1 MNFKTTLHP
10 KLYTLNLKKMNN
22 NHLIIMAGGVGSRFW
37 PMSTPEKP
45 KQFIDVLGIGKSLIQ
60 LTVERFDTV
69 IPIEN
74 VWIVT
79 SEKYKSI
86 VREQLPG
93 VPETQILLEP
103 CMRNT
108 APCIEYV
115 SRKIYAKNPEANLVF
130 SPADHIVLDVSA
142 FREVIK
148 NSLEF
153 TGNRDVILTLGMMP
167 TRPETG
173 YGYIKSLQVNET
185 TSLQGETQSH
195 KDAESQS
202 SIANSQQPIVKVES
216 FKEKPNLETAKS
228 YLAEGGYYWN
238 AGIFIWNAKM
248 VVNTIAALVPELA
261 SVFDK
266 IEPYFYTEQEQ
277 EIINQYFPTCPNI
290 SIDYAVMEK
299 SKDVFVYPANFGWS
313 DLGTWGSLYTHLEQD
328 ENNNA
333 VVGQNVNMVDCK
345 NCVVHTPSERKVV
358 IQGLDNYIVAESNN
372 TLLICKKEEEQHIK
386 DWQK

>member
-1 MNFKTTLHP
+1 
-10 KLYTLNLKKMNN
+10 
-22 NHLIIMAGGVGSRFW
+22 MAGGIGSRFW

-60 LTVERFDTV
+60 LTVERFETV

-86 VREQLPG
+86 VKEQLPEI
-93 VPETQILLEP
+93 PETQILLEP

-115 SRKIYAKNPEANLVF
+115 SRKIYTKYPKANLVF
-130 SPADHIVLDVSA
+130 SPADHIVLDVNT

-153 TGNRDVILTLGMMP
+153 TENREAILTLGMMP

-173 YGYIKSLQVNET
+173 YGYIKACGCQQT
-185 TSLQGETQSH
+185 TDNGQQSCRDVTTVASNIH
-195 KDAESQS
+195 
-202 SIANSQQPIVKVES
+202 KVEA

-228 YLAEGGYYWN
+228 YLNEGGYYWN

-248 VVNTIAALVPELA
+248 VVNTIANLVPELS
-261 SVFDK
+261 SVFDT
-266 IEPYFYTEQEQ
+266 IEPYFYTDKEQ
-277 EIINQYFPTCPNI
+277 EIVNQYFPTCPNI

-299 SKDVFVYPANFGWS
+299 SKEVYVYPANFGWS
-313 DLGTWGSLYTHLEQD
+313 DLGTWGSLYTHLQQD

-333 VVGQNVNMVDCK
+333 IVGQNINLVDCK
-345 NCVVHTPSERKVV
+345 NCIVHTPSEHKVV
-358 IQGLDNYIVAESNN
+358 VQGLDNYIIAECDN
-372 TLLICKKEEEQHIK
+372 TLLICKKEDEQNIK
-386 DWQK
+386 NWQK

>member
-1 MNFKTTLHP
+1 
-10 KLYTLNLKKMNN
+10 MNN

-60 LTVERFDTV
+60 LTVERFETV

-86 VREQLPG
+86 VREQLPDI
-93 VPETQILLEP
+93 PESQILLEP

-115 SRKIYAKNPEANLVF
+115 ARKIYAKYPEANLVF
-130 SPADHIVLDVSA
+130 SPADHIVLDVNT
-142 FREVIK
+142 FRNVIE

-153 TGNRDVILTLGMMP
+153 TANREAILTLGMMP

-173 YGYIKSLQVNET
+173 YGYIKSCGCQQSTET
-185 TSLQGETQSH
+185 HVEAHGRVSYIH
-195 KDAESQS
+195 
-202 SIANSQQPIVKVES
+202 KVEA

-228 YLAEGGYYWN
+228 YLADGGYYWN

-248 VVNTIAALVPELA
+248 VVNTIAALVPDLA

-266 IEPYFYTEQEQ
+266 IEPYLYTDKEQ

-299 SKDVFVYPANFGWS
+299 SKEVYVYPADFGWS

-333 VVGQNVNMVDCK
+333 SVGQNINLVDCK
-345 NCVVHTPSERKVV
+345 NCVIHTPSERKVV
-358 IQGLDNYIVAESNN
+358 IQGLDNYIIAESDN

>member
-1 MNFKTTLHP
+1 
-10 KLYTLNLKKMNN
+10 
-22 NHLIIMAGGVGSRFW
+22 MAGGVGSRFW

-60 LTVERFDTV
+60 LTVERFETV

-79 SEKYKSI
+79 SEKYKNI
-86 VREQLPG
+86 VREQLPSI
-93 VPETQILLEP
+93 PESQILLEP

-115 SRKIYAKNPEANLVF
+115 ARKIYAKYPEANLVF
-130 SPADHIVLDVSA
+130 SPADHIVLDINT
-142 FREVIK
+142 FRNVIK

-153 TGNRDVILTLGMMP
+153 TENREAILTLGMMP

-185 TSLQGETQSH
+185 TSQQVETQRR
-195 KDAESQS
+195 KDIMSQS
-202 SIANSQQPIVKVES
+202 LTSESIHKVEA

-248 VVNTIAALVPELA
+248 VVNTIAALVPDLA
-261 SVFDK
+261 SVFDM
-266 IEPYFYTEQEQ
+266 IEPYFYSDKEQ

-299 SKDVFVYPANFGWS
+299 SKEVYVYPADFGWS

-333 VVGQNVNMVDCK
+333 SVGQNINLIDCK
-345 NCVVHTPSERKVV
+345 NCVIHTPSERKVV
-358 IQGLDNYIVAESNN
+358 IQGLDNFIVAESDN

>member
-1 MNFKTTLHP
+1 
-10 KLYTLNLKKMNN
+10 
-22 NHLIIMAGGVGSRFW
+22 MAGGVGSRFW

-79 SEKYKSI
+79 SEKYKNI
-86 VREQLPG
+86 VKDQLPEI
-93 VPETQILLEP
+93 PESQILMEP

-115 SRKIYAKNPEANLVF
+115 SRKIYAKYPDANLVF
-130 SPADHIVLDVSA
+130 SPADHIVLDVTT
-142 FREVIK
+142 FRNVIAE
-148 NSLEF
+148 SLNF
-153 TGNRDVILTLGMMP
+153 TEKREAILTLGMMP

-173 YGYIKSLQVNET
+173 YGYIKAISNQ
-185 TSLQGETQSH
+185 QSAVGDE
-195 KDAESQS
+195 KIQ
-202 SIANSQQPIVKVES
+202 KVEA

-248 VVNTIAALVPELA
+248 VVDTIANLVPELA

-266 IEPYFYTEQEQ
+266 IEPYFYTDKEQDF
-277 EIINQYFPTCPNI
+277 INEYFPTCPNI

-299 SKDVFVYPANFGWS
+299 SKEVYVYPAQFGWS
-313 DLGTWGSLYTHLEQD
+313 DLGTWGSLYTHLQQD
-328 ENNNA
+328 ENKNA
-333 VVGQNVNMVDCK
+333 SVGQNINLVDCK
-345 NCVVHTPSERKVV
+345 NCVVHTPHERKVV
-358 IQGLDNYIVAESNN
+358 IQGLDNYIIAESDN

>member
-1 MNFKTTLHP
+1 
-10 KLYTLNLKKMNN
+10 MNN

-37 PMSTPEKP
+37 PMSTPERP
-45 KQFIDVLGIGKSLIQ
+45 KQFIDVLGVGKSLIQ
-60 LTVERFDTV
+60 LTVERFGNV

-86 VREQLPG
+86 VREQLPEI
-93 VPETQILLEP
+93 PETQILLEP

-115 SRKIYAKNPEANLVF
+115 SRKIYAKYPEANLVF
-130 SPADHIVLDVSA
+130 SPADHIVLDINT
-142 FREVIK
+142 FRETIK

-153 TGNRDVILTLGMMP
+153 TENREAILTLGMMP

-173 YGYIKSLQVNET
+173 YGYIKSQRDNET
-185 TSLQGETQSH
+185 ARQQVESH
-195 KDAESQS
+195 SRA
-202 SIANSQQPIVKVES
+202 SIHKVEA

-228 YLAEGGYYWN
+228 YLNEGGYYWN
-238 AGIFIWNAKM
+238 SGIFIWNAKM
-248 VVNTIAALVPELA
+248 VVNSISTLVPELS

-266 IEPYFYTEQEQ
+266 IEPYFYTEKEQ
-277 EIINQYFPTCPNI
+277 ESINQYFPTCPNI

-299 SKDVFVYPANFGWS
+299 SKDVFVYPADFGWS
-313 DLGTWGSLYTHLEQD
+313 DLGTWGSLYTHLQQD

-333 VVGQNVNMVDCK
+333 VVGQNVNLVECK

-358 IQGLDNYIVAESNN
+358 IQGLDNYIVAESDN
-372 TLLICKKEEEQHIK
+372 TLLICRKEEEQHIK

>member
-1 MNFKTTLHP
+1 
-10 KLYTLNLKKMNN
+10 
-22 NHLIIMAGGVGSRFW
+22 MAGGVGSRFW

-60 LTVERFDTV
+60 LTVERFETV

-86 VREQLPG
+86 VREQLPDI
-93 VPETQILLEP
+93 PESQILLEP

-115 SRKIYAKNPEANLVF
+115 ARKIYAKYPEANLVF
-130 SPADHIVLDVSA
+130 SPADHIVLDINT
-142 FREVIK
+142 FRNVIK

-153 TGNRDVILTLGMMP
+153 TENREAILTLGMMP

-173 YGYIKSLQVNET
+173 YGYIKSQQTTDNGQQTSGSET
-185 TSLQGETQSH
+185 IQ
-195 KDAESQS
+195 
-202 SIANSQQPIVKVES
+202 KVEA

-238 AGIFIWNAKM
+238 AGIFVWNVKM
-248 VVNTIAALVPELA
+248 VVGTISRLVPELA
-261 SVFDK
+261 EVFDK
-266 IEPYFYTEQEQ
+266 IEPSFYTEQEQ
-277 EIINQYFPTCPNI
+277 DVINQYFPTCPNI

-313 DLGTWGSLYTHLEQD
+313 DLGTWGSLYTHLQQD

-333 VVGQNVNMVDCK
+333 TVGQNINLIDCK

-358 IQGLDNYIVAESNN
+358 IQGLDNFIIAESDN

>member
-1 MNFKTTLHP
+1 
-10 KLYTLNLKKMNN
+10 
-22 NHLIIMAGGVGSRFW
+22 MAGGVGSRFW

-79 SEKYKSI
+79 SEKYKNI
-86 VREQLPG
+86 VMEQLPG
-93 VPETQILLEP
+93 VPESQILLEP

-115 SRKIYAKNPEANLVF
+115 SRKIYAKYPEANLVF
-130 SPADHIVLDVSA
+130 SPADHIVLDVNT

-153 TGNRDVILTLGMMP
+153 TENREAILTLGMMP

-173 YGYIKSLQVNET
+173 YGYIKRLQDNET
-185 TSLQGETQSH
+185 TS
-195 KDAESQS
+195 
-202 SIANSQQPIVKVES
+202 QQDCRDVTPVASNIHKVEA

-228 YLAEGGYYWN
+228 YLNEGGYYWN
-238 AGIFIWNAKM
+238 AGIFIWNVKM
-248 VVNTIAALVPELA
+248 VVNTISNLVPDLA

-266 IEPYFYTEQEQ
+266 IEPYFYTEKEQ
-277 EIINQYFPTCPNI
+277 EIVNQYFPTCPNI

-299 SKDVFVYPANFGWS
+299 SKEVFVYPANFGWS

-328 ENNNA
+328 ENKNATVGNNI
-333 VVGQNVNMVDCK
+333 NLVDCK
-345 NCVVHTPSERKVV
+345 NCVVHTPAERKVV
-358 IQGLDNYIVAESNN
+358 IQGLDNYIIAESDN
-372 TLLICKKEEEQHIK
+372 TLLICRKEDEQHIK